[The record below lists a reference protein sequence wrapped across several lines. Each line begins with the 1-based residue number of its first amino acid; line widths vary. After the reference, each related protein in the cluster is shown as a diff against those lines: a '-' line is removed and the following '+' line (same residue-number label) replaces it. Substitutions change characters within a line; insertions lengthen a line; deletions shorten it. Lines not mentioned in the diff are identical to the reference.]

1 MNLFLVVLILI
12 LLVAF
17 YFLFQENKKI
27 KVQHQQEVLNLNTI
41 ISELISVQ
49 TQQNGAL
56 QLSEELKLKLLKSRV
71 EIDKKLLNLQN
82 ELIVKLSTNGLAD
95 AI

>member
-1 MNLFLVVLILI
+1 MNLFLVVLIVFLV
-12 LLVAF
+12 VAF

-41 ISELISVQ
+41 ISELIFVQ